1 LTAETPLA
9 ALRRALAAREPRVVH
24 LDGTPARAAVAIV
37 CAPRVSDVELLFIE
51 RARREGDPWS
61 GQMAFPGGFH
71 DHGDPDLPATAR
83 RETLEELA
91 VDLAE
96 AAEPIGRLDD
106 LQGVARGRELPL
118 VISPFLYELRR
129 PIEPRPNHEVQGT
142 LWVPLSF
149 LAEPANVGS
158 IDWRAG
164 GETARLPAYVY
175 AERTIWGLTYRMVRN
190 LLDLL
195 GRG

>member
-1 LTAETPLA
+1 M
-9 ALRRALAAREPRVVH
+9 VH
-24 LDGTPARAAVAIV
+24 LDGKPARAAVAIV
-37 CAPRVSDVELLFIE
+37 CAPRAADVELLFIE

-83 RETLEELA
+83 REVLEELA

-96 AAEPIGRLDD
+96 SADPIGRLDD
-106 LQGVARGRELPL
+106 LQGMARGRELPL
-118 VISPFLYELRR
+118 VISPFLYELRG
-129 PIEPRPNHEVQGT
+129 PISPRPNHEVQGT

-149 LAEPANVGS
+149 LDDPANVGS
-158 IDWRAG
+158 IEWSTG
-164 GETARLPAYVY
+164 GETVRLPAYTY

-190 LLDLL
+190 LLEVCR
-195 GRG
+195 RG